1 MYKTKKPTPTGF
13 KINKSVQGESMEQK
27 MERIINSKEPIKDG
41 APLIYTERKDGVNP
55 SMNIRTDRWE
65 VAVEASNKITK
76 SYQARREEYLKDIV
90 RDEPI
95 QGTDED
101 LEK

>member
-1 MYKTKKPTPTGF
+1 MK
-13 KINKSVQGESMEQK
+13 
-27 MERIINSKEPIKDG
+27 
-41 APLIYTERKDGVNP
+41 RKDGVNP

-65 VAVEASNKITK
+65 VAVEASEKITK

-90 RDEPI
+90 RDESI
-95 QGTDED
+95 QGTDGD